1 VKQQTKGII
10 AFAFLG
16 GIMLTSGVLIGIPGI
31 APDDADEP
39 VTVTGTPADNFLT
52 LEQRAQFCGTGDAK
66 SNTFVKEY
74 KIPTECTLPL
84 AIVNDPQGN
93 IWFAQSNT
101 GNVAKFEPA
110 TETFTEYE
118 NPEWPDGARTM
129 MWGMDYSP
137 DGSIWYT
144 DEAFNSVWR
153 FSILTEN
160 YSRLPFPIEGDSL
173 LQRLQVEGSQII
185 VNDFLGNKITFIEA
199 AQSDEGTE
207 FVSLPSPVSGS
218 VTGSFAIDKNDNLWY
233 TNWLV
238 NQGGV
243 LVKFDKQAFS
253 DYRNTNPDDAI
264 ELNNFIDA
272 VGELPFGISTP
283 NGAVFDNDG
292 KIWLVDTSSSFFV
305 SYSPE
310 NKSFTK
316 YITSNPPISA
326 YGNST
331 GLIKTP
337 VTRPYWIDLD
347 EQGKLVFNEQTGN
360 RIGIFDPKTEKLIEY
375 VVPSKNLNWADCG
388 EIDDCG
394 LAQVLDF
401 TIQDQ
406 KIWFTEWVENN
417 IGVLDRS
424 IQLPFEITLDKTKLS
439 LKKGQTSTITLQV
452 IPISGSDIPNVQV
465 TTADTAGFLDI
476 EIESD
481 IDQFQLDFDSPRIIK
496 ISITVDEN
504 ALANTHKVLIGAQT
518 NEVTISKYVTVSI
531 VSSGL

>member
-1 VKQQTKGII
+1 MKKQTKGII

-16 GIMLTSGVLIGIPGI
+16 GIMLTSGVMIGIPGI
-31 APDDADEP
+31 APDDPGEP
-39 VTVTGTPADNFLT
+39 FTVTGTPADNFPDS
-52 LEQRAQFCGTGDAK
+52 QRAQFCGTGDAK

-84 AIVNDPQGN
+84 AIVSDPQGN
-93 IWFAQSNT
+93 IWFAQVNT
-101 GNVAKFEPA
+101 GNIAKFEPS

-118 NPEWPDGARTM
+118 NPSWIDGDRSM

-153 FSILTEN
+153 FSILDEN
-160 YSRLPFPIEGDSL
+160 YQRLNFPTEGESL

-185 VNDFLGNKITFIEA
+185 INDFLGNRITIFEAVQRDENIE
-199 AQSDEGTE
+199 
-207 FVSLPSPVSGS
+207 FLSLPSPVSGS

-233 TNWLV
+233 TNWLF

-253 DYRNTNPDDAI
+253 DSRNTNPDDAI

-272 VGELPFGISTP
+272 VKELPFGINTP

-310 NKSFTK
+310 NESFTK

-375 VVPSKNLNWADCG
+375 VIPSKNPNWADCG

-394 LAQVLDF
+394 LAQVFDF

-439 LKKGQTSTITLQV
+439 LKKGETSTITLQV
-452 IPISGSDIPNVQV
+452 IPLSGSDIPNVQV

-481 IDQFQLDFDSPRIIK
+481 INQFQLDFDSPRIIK
-496 ISITVDEN
+496 ISIIIDEN
-504 ALANTHKVLIGAQT
+504 ALANTHKILIGAQT